1 MTHYW
6 SDIFSMY
13 ILGDRGQYLTW
24 EGKYTL
30 SIPLTTPPPQ
40 CLIGRAKLQC
50 AAAVKYQFGFPW
62 QTIDT

>member
-1 MTHYW
+1 
-6 SDIFSMY
+6 MY

-30 SIPLTTPPPQ
+30 SIPLTTPLPQ

-50 AAAVKYQFGFPW
+50 AAAVKYQF
-62 QTIDT
+62 DT